1 MRFADFHIDTLM
13 HILISKS
20 KGEHIDL
27 YKNEL
32 NVDIKRLK
40 ESNYVAQIFACFVN
54 IGEEP
59 ITTDHYNDA
68 IGMLKIFHEEANNHK
83 GLIALATDYDSYL
96 KNKDAG
102 LINAF
107 LAVEEGG
114 IISEDIKKLDELFSL
129 GVRFITLTWN
139 HVNSIG
145 YPNFM
150 WKHQNDGLTDFGFE
164 VLNRMDEL
172 GIAADVS
179 HLSDGGF
186 KDIVKHGKRPF
197 IATHS
202 NCRAIQ
208 NHPRNL
214 SDDMIK
220 DLANKGG
227 IAGLNFCQSFLES
240 DDRSSIEAMI
250 NHIRHFMKVGGDEV
264 VGLGTDFDGIPQHNL
279 EISGAHEMPKLVTA
293 MEEAGFTD
301 RQIEG
306 FCYKNFEKFLER
318 YERVNI

>member
-13 HILISKS
+13 HILIAKS

-32 NVDIKRLK
+32 NIDIKRLK
-40 ESNYVAQIFACFVN
+40 ESNYAAQIFACFVN
-54 IGEEP
+54 LGEAP

-68 IGMLKIFHEEANNHK
+68 LGMIKIFHEEVDKHK

-96 KNKDAG
+96 KNKDAD
-102 LINAF
+102 LISGF

-114 IISEDIKKLDELFSL
+114 IIGEDIKKLDELFSL
-129 GVRFITLTWN
+129 GVRLITLTWN
-139 HVNSIG
+139 HENSIG
-145 YPNFM
+145 FPNFM
-150 WKHQNDGLTDFGFE
+150 WEHQNEGLKEFGLE
-164 VLNRMDEL
+164 VVSRMDEL
-172 GIAADVS
+172 GIAVDVS

-186 KDIVKHGKRPF
+186 KDIVTHGNRPF

-220 DLANKGG
+220 DLANRGG
-227 IAGLNFCQSFLES
+227 IAGLNFCQDFLES
-240 DDRSSIEAMI
+240 DGRSSVEAMI
-250 NHIRHFMKVGGDEV
+250 NHIRHFIKVGGDEI

-279 EISGAHEMPKLVTA
+279 EIAGAQDVPKLVTA
-293 MEEAGFTD
+293 MEKAGFTE

-318 YERVNI
+318 YERG